1 MRRLVSSAFCA
12 AAGTATSAAPA
23 IIMATK
29 VFVIFGVPLLRLK
42 PDAPCARPDCKEKS
56 CHSGMIERH
65 RRLSPRR
72 HPPILV
78 PCSLPDPPRSTSHC
92 FHSPWPPPA
101 PRKPPITDRST
112 TYLPPQ
118 DYALP

>member
-78 PCSLPDPPRSTSHC
+78 PCRSEEHTSELQSLMRISYAAFCLKNNTKPTHHHPCLD
-92 FHSPWPPPA
+92 
-101 PRKPPITDRST
+101 RKNT
-112 TYLPPQ
+112 L
-118 DYALP
+118 